1 RRKNS
6 TLYIYVKWIINSSWF
21 SALILV
27 TVTVNAFMLALQTD
41 YKTQYQLSG
50 MMQVDTAPRNRLM
63 KNGFCV
69 YIAPFVYHYIVFNT
83 SKQLLLMTI
92 LVLRGLTCYCG
103 LHNILILFPLKS
115 DLLSIANWTKMIVW
129 YSGTEALMTALVKT
143 IKSVMYVLTL
153 LFLLMY
159 IFAIMGYYYFGD
171 PDTGAPMHWGNL
183 GSAFFTLFS
192 LVTVDGWT
200 DIQEELDRLGFEVS
214 RTFTILFILLGYFL
228 FFNMF
233 IAVVILNIQQ
243 ATEHFEKKIQ
253 IEREVALNQKKHNI
267 LVHQQEEVQ
276 KLLKNQSNNASN
288 YENVG
293 DILKR
298 FKKTLHHDDYTIT
311 YDISASLSAADIY
324 LSTLDRQDKT
334 I

>member
-1 RRKNS
+1 
-6 TLYIYVKWIINSSWF
+6 
-21 SALILV
+21 
-27 TVTVNAFMLALQTD
+27 
-41 YKTQYQLSG
+41 
-50 MMQVDTAPRNRLM
+50 
-63 KNGFCV
+63 
-69 YIAPFVYHYIVFNT
+69 
-83 SKQLLLMTI
+83 
-92 LVLRGLTCYCG
+92 
-103 LHNILILFPLKS
+103 
-115 DLLSIANWTKMIVW
+115 
-129 YSGTEALMTALVKT
+129 MTALVKT

-276 KLLKNQSNNASN
+276 KLLKNQNASN

-334 I
+334 INRLQHLYHEISNVLSNLIEDDLQKKKKTSKVETASAL